1 MLDFRELSQDGT
13 DLERLTREI
22 FVNEGYEVHW
32 TGKGTD
38 GGRDLIVVE
47 KVKGPL
53 SDFERK
59 WLIQCKH
66 KAHSGQSIGKS
77 EANSL
82 ITDCERINATGYLMV
97 CTTALSSGLIQ
108 AYKEISDKR
117 ELKIQY
123 WDEVR
128 LEDRLL
134 KPCNFHLIHQFFP
147 KSSNRVGWKIYNSD
161 SPSFW
166 AAHYKNTFLYL
177 SSRLNM
183 HFQGL
188 STVESIY
195 NIVEEV
201 SKEFKVSMRL
211 RAVYYDDKYTN
222 YYAFV
227 DLLID
232 KRDERFL
239 NEERNPFM
247 ESEYEKL
254 IAQVEQALPYCVNI
268 DIGYLPIQWDLKGY
282 QVNKSHDGYDPLGKE
297 YYTPYIQNFRLGYDR
312 N

>member
-1 MLDFRELSQDGT
+1 MLDFRELSKDGT

-32 TGKGTD
+32 TGKGAD
-38 GGRDLIVVE
+38 GGRDLIVIE
-47 KVKGPL
+47 RVKGPL

-59 WLIQCKH
+59 WLVQCKH

-77 EANSL
+77 EADSL
-82 ITDCERINATGYLMV
+82 ITDSERIKATGYLMV

-108 AYKEISDKR
+108 AYKEISDNR

-134 KPCNFHLIHQFFP
+134 KPCNFHLINQFFP
-147 KSSNRVGWKIYNSD
+147 RTSNDVGWKIYNTD
-161 SPSFW
+161 TPSFW

-183 HFQGL
+183 HFKGL

-195 NIVEEV
+195 KIVGGV
-201 SKEFKVSMRL
+201 SEKFKVTIRL

-227 DLLID
+227 DVLVD
-232 KRDERFL
+232 KGKFK
-239 NEERNPFM
+239 EERNPFK
-247 ESEYEKL
+247 ESEYDKFISE
-254 IAQVEQALPYCVNI
+254 VEQELPYAVPI
-268 DIGYLPIQWDLKGY
+268 DIGYLSVQWDVKGY
-282 QVNKSHDGYDPLGKE
+282 EVNKSHDGYDPLGKE
-297 YYTPYIQNFRLGYDR
+297 FYSPYIQNFRLGYER